1 MPAYLGRTLL
11 FKTKNIV
18 TCGYQNQALK
28 EKNRG
33 TQRESS
39 DTPFSLKKQNGL
51 SKDQESKST
60 RKLTRYIPE
69 MNNWVTGDKSL
80 KSVLKYIKTDENK
93 PTVLLILFMRKSTV
107 LIEKKDNSLKQLFQ
121 K

>member
-1 MPAYLGRTLL
+1 
-11 FKTKNIV
+11 
-18 TCGYQNQALK
+18 
-28 EKNRG
+28 
-33 TQRESS
+33 
-39 DTPFSLKKQNGL
+39 
-51 SKDQESKST
+51 
-60 RKLTRYIPE
+60 